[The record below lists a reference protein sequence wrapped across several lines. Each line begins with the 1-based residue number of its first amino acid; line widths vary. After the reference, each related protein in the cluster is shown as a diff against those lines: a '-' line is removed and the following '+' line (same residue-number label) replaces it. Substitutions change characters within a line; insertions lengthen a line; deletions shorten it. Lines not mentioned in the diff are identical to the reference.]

1 MKKNILSL
9 LLLALLPIVAKAQ
22 SIIPAPMF
30 SDHMVLQQGVEVPV
44 YGKAKAGSKV
54 SVTFNKKT
62 VKAIADAEGN
72 WIAMLPKQKATYEG
86 KILTVSSG
94 NEKVT
99 FNDVVVGEVWVAGGQ
114 SNMAYTMKLSS
125 ALKPPMNGE
134 DLCAVELQKPANSK
148 IRVFNCQRDS
158 KKAHWDVANGESL
171 AATSAPGYFCVKNL
185 QDSLNVPVG
194 IISNAINGTLIE
206 QWFIDGDCYNRTV
219 REYVPYAVKG
229 FLWYQG
235 EQNCTA
241 SDREYAKK
249 FVRLTNEWKNVF
261 NGKKNTASS
270 QPFLTVMLAPFRYSS
285 QRHRAGYL
293 DADELPKFRLQQMQC
308 LDVVENTEI
317 IFTPELVDDQYDIH
331 PSYKWEVGR
340 RLALLALNKTYGHK
354 QTEWSGPR
362 ADSTSVVVGEKI
374 DTILVHYSHIADGIV
389 NPSSVKSYKYGP
401 AFEWFEVAGS
411 DGIWH
416 SAVAVYNNKE
426 SVKLWCKDVQHPIYV
441 RYLNNESAVPTIK
454 NSLGFYAFPFEM
466 KINRKHKPT
475 IFSIGDSTMANKG
488 EGTEEAGWCQLLNEH
503 LTDAIIVDNHAQN
516 GRSSK
521 SFITEGRWKR
531 VVDLLQKGDYVFIQF
546 GHNDEKADTTRHTD
560 ANTTFKDN
568 LRRFITEA
576 EDKGAQPVLF
586 NSMVR
591 RKFDENGKLTN
602 THGEYIKAPFEVAEE
617 MGTPYVDAEELS
629 RKLVES
635 LGPEDSKSLFMWFP
649 PKKQD
654 DTHLNHTGARK
665 MSKLFLEAAAQV
677 VPSLKKYV
685 K

>member
-1 MKKNILSL
+1 MRKHFILLILIAFMPLRS
-9 LLLALLPIVAKAQ
+9 IAQ
-22 SIIPAPMF
+22 SLSPAPMF
-30 SDHMVLQQGVEVPV
+30 SDHMILQQGAEIPV
-44 YGKAKAGSKV
+44 YGKAAPNAKV
-54 SVTFNKKT
+54 IVTFNKKS
-62 VKAIADAEGN
+62 VKTTADSNGE
-72 WIAMLPKQKATYEG
+72 WQVFLPKQKATFEPKTLTIASG
-86 KILTVSSG
+86 KATITY
-94 NEKVT
+94 
-99 FNDVVVGEVWVAGGQ
+99 NDVVVGEVWVAGGQ

-125 ALKPPMNGE
+125 ALKPPVNGE
-134 DLCAVELQKPANSK
+134 DLCALELQKPENSK

-171 AATSAPGYFCVKNL
+171 AAASAPGYFCVKHL

-194 IISNAINGTLIE
+194 IISNAINGTLIQ
-206 QWFIDGDCYNRTV
+206 QWFVDGDCYNRNV
-219 REYVPYAVKG
+219 KDYVPYAVKG

-241 SDREYAKK
+241 SDREYASK
-249 FVRLTNEWKNVF
+249 FVRLTTEWRKQF
-261 NGKKNTASS
+261 NGRSTVSNA

-285 QRHRAGYL
+285 QKHRAGYL

-308 LDVVENTEI
+308 LDSVTNTEI

-340 RLALLALNKTYGHK
+340 RLALLALNKTYSRSSL
-354 QTEWSGPR
+354 EWSGPR
-362 ADSTSVVVGEKI
+362 ADSISVLSVGKV
-374 DTILVHYSHIADGIV
+374 DTLCIHFAHTASGII
-389 NPSSVKSYKYGP
+389 NPSDEKHYKYGP
-401 AFEWFEVAGS
+401 SYEWFEVAGS

-416 SAVAVYNNKE
+416 SAIAVYYNKE
-426 SVKLWCKDVQHPIYV
+426 NVKLWCRDVQHPIYV

-466 KINRKHKPT
+466 KVNRKHKPT

-503 LTDAIIVDNHAQN
+503 LSDAIIVDNHAQN

-531 VVDLLQKGDYVFIQF
+531 VLDLLQKGDYVFIQF

-560 ANTTFKDN
+560 ANTSFKDN

-591 RKFDENGKLTN
+591 RKFDESGKLTN

-617 MGTPYVDAEELS
+617 MGVPYVDAEELS
-629 RKLVES
+629 RTLVES
-635 LGPEDSKSLFMWFP
+635 LGPEQSKSLFMWFP

-665 MSKLFLEAAAQV
+665 MSKLFLDAAAEV